1 MPTASPRRRCS
12 TRCRRGS
19 ARRTSSGPSRC
30 PRRRPRTLSVT
41 SRAELLATLQ
51 ADPLARGALAT
62 LGATAALALALALLG
77 LLLGI
82 VADRRDE
89 RGELFDLEAQ
99 GASPATIRTHLRVR
113 AFLLGA
119 FGLLGGLV
127 TGAVLSALV
136 LSLVEVTAS
145 STQPEPPLRLAFDPP
160 LLAAVVL
167 GYALIGAVLVLV
179 ATRLPGRSLERAAEA
194 VGMNAVELRDV
205 FRVHSTPEGDAAALQ
220 GLSLTVAQGEVVAV
234 LGPSGAGKST
244 LLRILA
250 GLEAPSAGTV
260 RVLGEEIG
268 KLPPRRLADYRATRL
283 GYVDQH
289 YTRTLAPE
297 LSARALVSL
306 QLGLRGERQPVRL
319 ARADELLERVGL
331 GAKRDRR
338 AVRALRRRAAA
349 GRALRGAGAR
359 ARASSSPTSR
369 PASSTPGPPTS
380 STA

>member
-1 MPTASPRRRCS
+1 MTGRIAGIIRRFPSIVGGAVVADRLTSETMLDTVSPGLGTTNELWTES
-12 TRCRRGS
+12 L
-19 ARRTSSGPSRC
+19 PS
-30 PRRRPRTLSVT
+30 PAPATLSVT
-41 SRAELLATLQ
+41 SRADLLATLQ
-51 ADPLARGALAT
+51 ADPLARGALTT

-145 STQPEPPLRLAFDPP
+145 SAQPEPPLRLAFDPP

-194 VGMNAVELRDV
+194 VA
-205 FRVHSTPEGDAAALQ
+205 
-220 GLSLTVAQGEVVAV
+220 
-234 LGPSGAGKST
+234 
-244 LLRILA
+244 
-250 GLEAPSAGTV
+250 
-260 RVLGEEIG
+260 
-268 KLPPRRLADYRATRL
+268 
-283 GYVDQH
+283 
-289 YTRTLAPE
+289 
-297 LSARALVSL
+297 
-306 QLGLRGERQPVRL
+306 
-319 ARADELLERVGL
+319 
-331 GAKRDRR
+331 
-338 AVRALRRRAAA
+338 
-349 GRALRGAGAR
+349 
-359 ARASSSPTSR
+359 
-369 PASSTPGPPTS
+369 
-380 STA
+380 